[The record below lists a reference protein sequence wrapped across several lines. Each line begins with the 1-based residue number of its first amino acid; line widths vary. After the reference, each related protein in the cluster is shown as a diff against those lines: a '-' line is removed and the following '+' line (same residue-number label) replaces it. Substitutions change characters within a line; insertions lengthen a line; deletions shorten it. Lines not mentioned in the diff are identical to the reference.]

1 MDAPLSNIKIEKP
14 GNGVYVVKFVGAN
27 RAAAERELKE
37 FIAGRAFVR
46 YVDHFNPNNQIIEI
60 KAVDN

>member
-14 GNGVYVVKFVGAN
+14 GDGVFVVKFVGAN
-27 RAAAERELKE
+27 RAAAEKELKE

-60 KAVDN
+60 KSA